1 MRVVTA
7 PDEFTKNSNDVLCF
21 LAGGITGCDDW
32 QQTVIS
38 ILEDYDKRRFPGS
51 LCDLVV
57 FNPRRSSFDINDKS
71 AVDI

>member
-57 FNPRRSSFDINDKS
+57 LNPRRSSFDVNDKS
-71 AVDI
+71 ATDI